1 MFFFLLLS
9 IQNGADMPSSLAGGK
24 GKVPLFPFPLY
35 ILSINLQ
42 IRELFLLLVDIHYNN
57 TISFEPL

>member
-1 MFFFLLLS
+1 
-9 IQNGADMPSSLAGGK
+9 MPSSVTGGK